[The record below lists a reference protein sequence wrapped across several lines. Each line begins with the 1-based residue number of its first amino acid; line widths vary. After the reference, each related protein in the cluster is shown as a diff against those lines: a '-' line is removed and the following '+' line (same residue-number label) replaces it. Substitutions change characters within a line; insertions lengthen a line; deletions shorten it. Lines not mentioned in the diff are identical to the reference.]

1 MTKYSQLAEQHITE
15 YESRLKHIDELL
27 SRARQGVPDE
37 QHELAPELEDLT
49 AKRETLAK
57 HLEEMRSKTFEEW
70 QEKEIEQ
77 AGPMGVW
84 DVVAQKLEELTE
96 KLGS

>member
-1 MTKYSQLAEQHITE
+1 MTKYAQLAEQHITE

-27 SRARQGVPDE
+27 TRAREGVSHE

-49 AKRETLAK
+49 AKREALAK

-70 QEKEIEQ
+70 QEKEIKQ

-84 DVVAQKLEELTE
+84 DAVAQKLEELTE